1 MEAVGCAGP
10 GGPAWVAHIEQV
22 AEVICM
28 PACESLVGMELPA
41 FGRRHCTGPTDLSD
55 ILGSNPPVLLF
66 LPDVASPACRAYI
79 RSFGARREEFD
90 YLGGVIVVITTSP
103 KSVVP
108 AGIPFPV
115 AADAHDLFRDHGLLG
130 GDNSPRAG
138 VIVAD
143 RYGTVHS
150 VYWGAACSDLPEAR
164 RVARAL
170 LGAESLCPEC
180 GVPEEHWIEAT
191 R

>member
-1 MEAVGCAGP
+1 
-10 GGPAWVAHIEQV
+10 
-22 AEVICM
+22 M

-41 FGRRHCTGPTDLSD
+41 FGRRHCTGPTDLSE

-66 LPDVASPACRAYI
+66 LPNVESPGCRAYI
-79 RSFGARREEFD
+79 RTFHARREEFE
-90 YLGGVIVVITTSP
+90 YLGGVIVVVTTSS
-103 KSVVP
+103 KSAVP
-108 AGIPFPV
+108 SGISFPV
-115 AADAHDLFRDHGLLG
+115 VTDAHNLFRDHGLLSG
-130 GDNSPRAG
+130 SDSPRAA

-150 VYWGAACSDLPEAR
+150 VYWGGACTDLPEAR

-180 GVPEEHWIEAT
+180 GVPEDHWLEAVK
-191 R
+191 